1 MSVTNDEPRP
11 GPPADGATR
20 GRRLDS
26 WKEIAVYL
34 GRDVRTVQRWE
45 ARDELPVRRLQH
57 SKIGSVFAYTAE
69 LDAWRDAR
77 DPGKADRPADA
88 GVAAGHAPESRRRV
102 WTGAAIAAAIAVVAA
117 GLVVYVIRGGA
128 PAHGP
133 VRSLAVLPLADL
145 SASHDQAYFADGM
158 TEALIA
164 RLSTARDLRVIS
176 RTSVMQFRD
185 AQSSAREIA
194 KALNV
199 DAVIEGSVLRAGDR
213 VRITARLIQGDTQQ
227 TVWSGTYDRQLQD
240 VLTLQSDVAR
250 AILSEVQASVSPPPA
265 AAASDR
271 HQVAAETYETYLKA
285 RFHLN
290 KRNRTPSDVAES
302 IRLFEATT
310 ARDPTFAGAHAG
322 LAAAYQTSGQT
333 STGVLPA
340 VETIPKAAA
349 AATRALEL
357 DPQLAEAHT
366 VLALGTAQAWHW
378 ADAENHYRRA
388 IAVDPNDAS
397 ALLGLGELLLHR
409 GRTEEGLAFAQR
421 GRELDPLSPG
431 RTVTLAW
438 LLYHARRY
446 DDAIRELRTVLAADP
461 DSVYALWFLGFA
473 LIEVGDDD
481 AAIRTLERAS
491 SVWNRNPAALGV
503 LARAYGNAGRRADAA
518 RIVGELQQRER
529 EGYVAPAV
537 FVHAYLG
544 TGDHD
549 RALDSLERAYQERSN
564 IIGLLKT
571 HPIFDP
577 IRNDA
582 RFVEIA
588 RRVGLH

>member
-1 MSVTNDEPRP
+1 MSVSNEEPRP
-11 GPPADGATR
+11 GSPPDGETR

-77 DPGKADRPADA
+77 DPGRTDRPADVA
-88 GVAAGHAPESRRRV
+88 VAAGQVPESRRRV
-102 WTGAAIAAAIAVVAA
+102 WTGAAIVAAIAIVVA
-117 GLVVYVIRGGA
+117 GLVAYVTRSGA

-133 VRSLAVLPLADL
+133 LRSLAVLPLADL
-145 SASHDQAYFADGM
+145 SASRDQAYFADGM

-164 RLSTARDLRVIS
+164 RLSTAPDLRVIS

-227 TVWSGTYDRQLQD
+227 TAWSGTYDRELQD
-240 VLTLQSDVAR
+240 VLTLQAEVAR
-250 AILSEVQASVSPPPA
+250 AILGEVQASVSPSSA
-265 AAASDR
+265 ASASDR
-271 HQVAAETYETYLKA
+271 RQVGAEAYESYLKA
-285 RFHLN
+285 RFYLN
-290 KRNRTPSDVAES
+290 KRNRTPADVAES
-302 IRLFEATT
+302 IRLFEETT
-310 ARDPTFAGAHAG
+310 ARDPTFAGGHAG
-322 LAAAYQTSGQT
+322 LAAAYQTSGAT
-333 STGVLPA
+333 STAALPV

-357 DPQLAEAHT
+357 DSQLAEAHT
-366 VLALGTAQAWHW
+366 ILARAKEQEWHW
-378 ADAENHYRRA
+378 ADAEDHFRRA

-397 ALLGLGELLLHR
+397 ALLGLGELVLLL
-409 GRTEEGLAFAQR
+409 GRTDEGLAFALR
-421 GRELDPLSPG
+421 GRELDPLAPG

-446 DDAIRELRTVLAADP
+446 DAAIRELRTVLAADP
-461 DSVYALWFLGFA
+461 DSVTALWFLGFA
-473 LIEVGDDD
+473 LIEVGHDDD
-481 AAIRTLERAS
+481 AIRTLERAAT
-491 SVWNRNPAALGV
+491 VWNRNPAALGV
-503 LARAYGNAGRRADAA
+503 LARAYGGAGRRADAA

-537 FVHAYLG
+537 YVHAYLG

-564 IIGLLKT
+564 IIQLLKV

-577 IRNDA
+577 IRDDP
-582 RFVEIA
+582 RFVELA